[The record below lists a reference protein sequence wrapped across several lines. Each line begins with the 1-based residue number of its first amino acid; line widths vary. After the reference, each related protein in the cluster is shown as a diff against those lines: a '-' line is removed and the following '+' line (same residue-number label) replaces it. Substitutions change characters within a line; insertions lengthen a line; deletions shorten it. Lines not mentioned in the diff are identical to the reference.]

1 MHGQSAG
8 LPLIASVPGREVP
21 ARPRSPRAPRHGIAP
36 CNTSP
41 RHAGELMSNEDT
53 IPRIV
58 CEPRA
63 LGGDLPGPPQWAVF
77 LIGTENGDIEID
89 ADGLTLAEAEEMT

>member
-1 MHGQSAG
+1 
-8 LPLIASVPGREVP
+8 
-21 ARPRSPRAPRHGIAP
+21 
-36 CNTSP
+36 
-41 RHAGELMSNEDT
+41 MSNEDT

-63 LGGDLPGPPQWAVF
+63 LGGDLPGPDDVLPMHPELADEPQWAVF